1 MANNQ
6 NVNKVVYDGTTLIDL
21 TGDDVTAGDVL
32 SGKKFH
38 LPSGAEATGTMP
50 NMGAISG
57 ILKGDG
63 QGGVTAATAGTDY
76 GTYSKPSTGIP
87 KTDLASGV
95 QTSLGL
101 ADNAKP
107 KQTAVSDP
115 SADGTG
121 VTFIAT
127 ISQNENGVII
137 PTKQTV
143 RDVTTSVNGLMIASD
158 KVKLDYIGV
167 GSNAGFHN
175 SIYRGKN
182 LGSSVTAAQ
191 YAAISSG
198 KFDDLFIGDYWTINN
213 VNWRIAAFDYWL
225 RTGDKNWNDG
235 SGNYTVSYESTHHI
249 VIVPDTNLYN
259 AQMHNTESGAYT
271 EGAAN
276 NPTTGAYIGSDMY
289 TTNLARAKTIVNDAF
304 GAAHVLN
311 HREHLQNAATN
322 GYSTGGSWYD
332 STVDLMNE
340 QMVYGCRVFGNV
352 LNGTN
357 WPNIYTNSTSQLPL
371 FALEPS
377 WIFNRTNFWLR
388 DVASSAVFANVT
400 SYGYAAAD
408 YSSAPFGVR
417 PAFGIKA

>member
-1 MANNQ
+1 MASNQ
-6 NVNKVVYDGTTLIDL
+6 NVNKVVYAGTTLIDL

-63 QGGVTAATAGTDY
+63 AGNVSAATAGTDY
-76 GTYSKPSTGIP
+76 
-87 KTDLASGV
+87 LA
-95 QTSLGL
+95 
-101 ADNAKP
+101 
-107 KQTAVSDP
+107 P
-115 SADGTG
+115 SALTPYRTAAAQDEIDAEQNSEITLRLP
-121 VTFIAT
+121 IA
-127 ISQNENGVII
+127 N
-137 PTKQTV
+137 
-143 RDVTTSVNGLMIASD
+143 
-158 KVKLDYIGV
+158 
-167 GSNAGFHN
+167 NAGFHN

-182 LGSSVTAAQ
+182 LGTSVTAEQ
-191 YAAISSG
+191 YAAISAG
-198 KFDDLFIGDYWTINN
+198 TFDNMFIGDYWVINN
-213 VNWRIAAFDYWL
+213 VNWRVAAFDYWL

-235 SGNYTVSYESTHHI
+235 NGNYNVSFETTHHI
-249 VIVPDTNLYN
+249 VIVPDTNLYS
-259 AQMHNTESGAYT
+259 AQMHNTSTGQYT
-271 EGAAN
+271 DGAAN
-276 NPTTGAYIGSDMY
+276 NPVTGAYVGSDMY
-289 TTNLARAKTIVNDAF
+289 KTNLARAKTIVNDAF

-322 GYSTGGSWYD
+322 GYSTGGAWYD

-357 WPNIYTNSTSQLPL
+357 WPNLYTNSKSQLPL

-377 WIFNRTNFWLR
+377 RICNRATWWLR
-388 DVASSAVFANVT
+388 DVASSTYFALVAHNGFA
-400 SYGYAAAD
+400 SANN
-408 YSSAPFGVR
+408 SSNSFGVR